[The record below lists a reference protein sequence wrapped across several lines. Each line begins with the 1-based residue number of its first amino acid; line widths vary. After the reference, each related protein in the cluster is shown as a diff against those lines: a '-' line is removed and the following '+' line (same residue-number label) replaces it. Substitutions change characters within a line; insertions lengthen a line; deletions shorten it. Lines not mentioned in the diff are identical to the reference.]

1 MAGCGGRSPLDQAI
15 SSTTG
20 SGGRSGPLAGA
31 SSSDDANRYGGSMNP
46 GSDSAADSGLSDAR
60 DIPERDTAANREVG
74 RQLDATSG
82 SAPDAGP
89 SDRTDA
95 AEASGRDGRTGDRLS
110 GAPDIPK
117 REANSEAGRPPDSVA
132 DSARDAGQSD
142 SYDAAD
148 ASERGVL
155 KLVAGGLGGSGD
167 QDGVG
172 TAARF
177 STPWGVASDGAGN
190 LFVTDWDNRTIR
202 KIVLST
208 GVVTTLAGH
217 AWTAQDNSLDGVGTS
232 AQLRAPMG
240 MASDGLGN
248 LFVADAV
255 DTIRKIVIATGVVTT
270 LAGSPGKS
278 GNVDG
283 TAATAQFGR
292 IFDVA
297 SDGAG
302 NVFVPD
308 MDNHTI
314 RKISVAT
321 GMVTTL
327 AGSAG
332 NPGWVDGTGS
342 AALFNYPSRVA
353 ADRAGNLFVGEEGN
367 SAIREIV
374 IATGVVT
381 TVAGALG
388 QADSQDGIG
397 VDAHFLPPTGMAC
410 DGAGNLFFADAGN
423 DNVRRIIIATREV
436 TTLAGSRSNYGSEDG
451 VGADASFEEPT
462 GITDDGAG
470 NLFVADLSNHVIRKI
485 VVATRAVTTLAGSA
499 DRAGRTDGTAAAARF
514 NDPGAM
520 ASGGTGDLFVADTY
534 NDAIRRVVI
543 ATGAVTTLVGPA
555 GATDADTGGGPLSP
569 LYRPIALA
577 SDGEGNLFVSEI
589 TGCRIR
595 RIAIATGA
603 VTTFVGKS
611 CGNADGRG
619 DAAQLA
625 RVTDLTTDGAG
636 NLFVVDSSN
645 YAIRKVVIA
654 TADVTTVV
662 GPADLCGS
670 DDISSISLSCWPRG
684 AAVDGQGNLF
694 VTDTSGYTIRKIVIA
709 TGTATILAGSP
720 GKSGHVDGTGTDAR
734 FDAPAAIA
742 SDGAG
747 NLFVADSSTV
757 RRIVVASQ
765 AVSTVV
771 GLPGHSGMELGPL
784 PGRLSAPAGL
794 VFAPPGD
801 LFISDQNAVLV
812 AQF

>member
-1 MAGCGGRSPLDQAI
+1 
-15 SSTTG
+15 
-20 SGGRSGPLAGA
+20 
-31 SSSDDANRYGGSMNP
+31 MNP

-142 SYDAAD
+142 SYDAAE

-308 MDNHTI
+308 MD
-314 RKISVAT
+314 
-321 GMVTTL
+321 
-327 AGSAG
+327 
-332 NPGWVDGTGS
+332 
-342 AALFNYPSRVA
+342 
-353 ADRAGNLFVGEEGN
+353 
-367 SAIREIV
+367 
-374 IATGVVT
+374 
-381 TVAGALG
+381 
-388 QADSQDGIG
+388 DSQDLCGHWNG
-397 VDAHFLPPTGMAC
+397 H
-410 DGAGNLFFADAGN
+410 
-423 DNVRRIIIATREV
+423 
-436 TTLAGSRSNYGSEDG
+436 
-451 VGADASFEEPT
+451 
-462 GITDDGAG
+462 
-470 NLFVADLSNHVIRKI
+470 
-485 VVATRAVTTLAGSA
+485 
-499 DRAGRTDGTAAAARF
+499 
-514 NDPGAM
+514 DPGWFRRE
-520 ASGGTGDLFVADTY
+520 SG
-534 NDAIRRVVI
+534 
-543 ATGAVTTLVGPA
+543 
-555 GATDADTGGGPLSP
+555 
-569 LYRPIALA
+569 
-577 SDGEGNLFVSEI
+577 
-589 TGCRIR
+589 
-595 RIAIATGA
+595 
-603 VTTFVGKS
+603 
-611 CGNADGRG
+611 
-619 DAAQLA
+619 
-625 RVTDLTTDGAG
+625 
-636 NLFVVDSSN
+636 
-645 YAIRKVVIA
+645 
-654 TADVTTVV
+654 
-662 GPADLCGS
+662 
-670 DDISSISLSCWPRG
+670 
-684 AAVDGQGNLF
+684 
-694 VTDTSGYTIRKIVIA
+694 
-709 TGTATILAGSP
+709 
-720 GKSGHVDGTGTDAR
+720 
-734 FDAPAAIA
+734 
-742 SDGAG
+742 
-747 NLFVADSSTV
+747 
-757 RRIVVASQ
+757 
-765 AVSTVV
+765 
-771 GLPGHSGMELGPL
+771 LG
-784 PGRLSAPAGL
+784 
-794 VFAPPGD
+794 
-801 LFISDQNAVLV
+801 
-812 AQF
+812 